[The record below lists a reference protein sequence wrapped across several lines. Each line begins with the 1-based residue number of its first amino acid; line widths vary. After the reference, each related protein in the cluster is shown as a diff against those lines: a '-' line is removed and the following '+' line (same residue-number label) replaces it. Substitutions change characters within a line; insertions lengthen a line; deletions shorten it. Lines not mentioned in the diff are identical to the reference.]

1 VRQLGVDSSKGAFM
15 FTLWGN
21 TNYSMCDGLS
31 RRDFI
36 RLGSLGIGALGG
48 ISLADVLRLRAHGAD
63 RPRSSQKSVIM
74 VYLPGGP
81 THLDTFDLKPDAPDE
96 VRGNYKPIA
105 TKVVGMR
112 ICEHLP
118 RLASVADKFSLI
130 RTLKFA
136 GPHEPHELVTGVSFT
151 ARSRRPSFGSVLSR
165 IRGNRA
171 TLPPYISL
179 GYWTV
184 GGGGIND
191 PEYPAYLGSAHWPFR
206 PGSSSKLEKKGT
218 KDDLLG
224 NLTLPSAITK
234 ARLDNRK
241 ALRQAMDRLHKEM
254 DDPQGTLASVD
265 GFTGQVLEML
275 SSAKARDAFDINREP
290 AKTREKYGEATNL
303 LLARRLVEAGVS
315 VVTVPL
321 PGGSWD
327 DHQDIY
333 TSGRLPKKLPILDHG
348 IHGLITDLHERGLD
362 KDVSVVVWGE
372 FGRRPLITQPDKKRQ
387 PGRDHWPENGFALL
401 FGGGLKV
408 GQVVGETDAR
418 VERAKTRPLR
428 PSHVLAT
435 LYHALGIDPAMTFP
449 DFSGRPTYLLD
460 DRDPIEELL

>member
-1 VRQLGVDSSKGAFM
+1 
-15 FTLWGN
+15 
-21 TNYSMCDGLS
+21 MCDGLG
-31 RRDFI
+31 RRDFL
-36 RLGSLGIGALGG
+36 RLGTLGIGALGG
-48 ISLADVLRLRAHGAD
+48 LSLADLLRLRAQGAE
-63 RPRSSQKSVIM
+63 RPRAAQKSVIM

-96 VRGNYKPIA
+96 IRGNYKPID

-118 RLASVADKFSLI
+118 RLASVADKFSVI
-130 RTLKFA
+130 RTLKFG
-136 GPHEPHELVTGVSFT
+136 GPHEPHELVTGAKFT
-151 ARSRRPSFGSVLSR
+151 ARMKRPAFGSVISR
-165 IRGNRA
+165 IRGTQA
-171 TLPPYISL
+171 ALPPYISL

-184 GGGGIND
+184 GAGGINE
-191 PEYPAYLGSAHWPFR
+191 PEYPVYLGSAHWPFR
-206 PGSSSKLEKKGT
+206 PGVSGQSRKGA

-224 NLTLPSAITK
+224 NLTLPTVITK
-234 ARLDNRK
+234 ERLDHRK

-254 DDPQGTLASVD
+254 DDSNGTLASVD
-265 GFTGQVLEML
+265 SFTGQALEML
-275 SSAKARDAFDINREP
+275 SSPKARNAFDISREP

-315 VVTVPL
+315 VVTAPL

-333 TSGRLPKKLPILDHG
+333 TSGRLPKKLPILDQG
-348 IHGLITDLHERGLD
+348 IHGLITDLHERGLE
-362 KDVSVVVWGE
+362 KDVAVVVWGE

-401 FGGGLKV
+401 IGGGLKM
-408 GQVVGETDAR
+408 GQVIGETDAR
-418 VERAKTRPLR
+418 GERAKTRPLR

-435 LYHALGIDPAMTFP
+435 LYHVLGIDPAMTFP